1 MAESFRK
8 LRIML
13 GPLEIVNQGD
23 IEEVYQANLGDVPI
37 STKYFMEWLTE
48 KLLANKET
56 VYPLTSFLNDFFN
69 EIVRSFLNND
79 LCFNWN
85 ISQNVRVQQAA
96 VASYGGEKTA
106 NKDPIRVGWDNY
118 SASRGAGYQ
127 PGRYAVDGF
136 NPSLPILKLSPSSED
151 PNNPTPLAELPVSE
165 QFQYLVYFCGRVN
178 PTNLMTGNKQQ
189 DESRGIHHFLLGSQK
204 GLVKNIELQKTQTP
218 GLAEVRF
225 EQENYDGLRQLRVV
239 YDAFIT
245 TYSNVK
251 VYPGTYIYIDPAGFS
266 PSSNRYS
273 AGSVYDLTQYGVGG
287 YYMVIKSENNLGPGL
302 SETKIT
308 AKWVHQIESQGAEN
322 ENSLRPSSTGRAS
335 VAKCSTDRRNY
346 QPPSDEDSAGAG
358 G

>member
-1 MAESFRK
+1 MADSFRK
-8 LRIML
+8 LRILL

-37 STKYFMEWLTE
+37 STKYFIEWLTD
-48 KLLANKET
+48 KLLTNKET

-96 VASYGGEKTA
+96 VSSYGGNPRA
-106 NKDPIRVGWDNY
+106 NEDPVVSGISSGMSFY
-118 SASRGAGYQ
+118 TGS
-127 PGRYAVDGF
+127 GRYSINDF
-136 NPSLPILKLSPSSED
+136 NPSLPILKLSPSSDD
-151 PNNPTPLAELPVSE
+151 PNSPLPLSQLPVDE

-178 PTNLMTGNKQQ
+178 PTNLMTGNKQEDQ
-189 DESRGIHHFLLGSQK
+189 TRGIPHFLLGAQR

-239 YDAFIT
+239 YDAYIT

-266 PSSNRYS
+266 PSSNRYA

-308 AKWVHQIESQGAEN
+308 AKWVHQIESQGEQN
-322 ENSLRPSSTGRAS
+322 ENSLRPSSTGRNAVS
-335 VAKCSTDRRNY
+335 KCSTERRNY
-346 QPPSDEDSAGAG
+346 QAPTDEEVTGTG